1 MDQIPEKLNAVQLRE
16 LLVKAQSH
24 IDMQVKLNAEL
35 KAQVDGTTEK
45 LTAMGTVVSS
55 EKFEELTQE
64 ISDLRSKMKNPAS
77 VINDADQKLAL
88 KQFTIKAYG
97 DWSRQA
103 QKRGDID
110 LQSFMKSMDDQYKA
124 LNISTDSEGGSAV
137 ASVLSMDLIEYA
149 IELSP
154 ILGQLGQKQ
163 GITRDHTELVLIS
176 FPSTADGLENV
187 AGTSFING
195 PTTTQQYAKV
205 KSEVI
210 KVVASPKITDEAL
223 KGTTYNVYADLI
235 RLIGREITI
244 KLSTK
249 VLYGDGTDLN
259 STGMLASARVSI
271 GAGGDSF
278 KPSMHANVGER
289 RPHGVFPVLST
300 GVSDSLGTDSVA
312 IADYFIALKNS
323 LPTMYLGKA
332 SFHFNRN
339 TLTAI
344 EKVRDADGHPL
355 FIASLMEGGAPKIL
369 GYPVVIDDTLP
380 NIAAGSTPIIFGDIA
395 SAYAMANG
403 DIDYMQANPFK
414 EQGVTYFEYSKEIFV
429 IMQASD
435 AIVLCAITTVT
446 E

>member
-1 MDQIPEKLNAVQLRE
+1 MTIPEKLTQAQLRD
-16 LLVKAQSH
+16 LLAKSQAH

-35 KAQVDGTTEK
+35 KAQVDGTVEK
-45 LTAMGTVVSS
+45 LVAMGTVVSS

-88 KQFTIKAYG
+88 KQFTVKAYG
-97 DWSRQA
+97 DWSRQV
-103 QKRGDID
+103 KKDNS
-110 LQSFMKSMDDQYKA
+110 LKSFMTSMEDQYKT
-124 LNISTDSEGGSAV
+124 LNITTDAEGGSAV

-149 IELSP
+149 IEMSP
-154 ILGQLGQKQ
+154 ILGQLGKKQ
-163 GITRDHTELVLIS
+163 GITRDYTELVLIS
-176 FPSTADGLENV
+176 YPSVADGLENV

-195 PTTTQQYAKV
+195 PTTTQEYATV

-210 KVVASPKITDEAL
+210 KVNAAPKITDEAL

-235 RLIGREITI
+235 RLIGREIAIT
-244 KLSTK
+244 LAAK
-249 VLYGDGTDLN
+249 VLFGDGTDLN
-259 STGMLASARVSI
+259 STGMLASARVDV
-271 GAGGDSF
+271 GVGGDSF
-278 KPSMHANVGER
+278 KPSMHANVAER
-289 RPHGVFPVLST
+289 RPHGVFPVVST
-300 GVSDSLGTDSVA
+300 GVADSLGVTSVA
-312 IADYFIALKNS
+312 IADYFIDLKNA

-339 TLTAI
+339 TLGAI
-344 EKVRDADGHPL
+344 EKVRDADGNPL
-355 FIASLMEGGAPKIL
+355 FIKSLMQGGPATIL
-369 GYPVVIDDTLP
+369 GFPVVIDDTLP

-403 DIDYMQANPFK
+403 DIDYMQANPYK

-435 AIVLCAITTVT
+435 AIILCAVTTVT